1 MPPHPRLVTSCLR
14 LYPLGVANSVEKLIQ
29 DALELSA
36 DDRAEL
42 ADRLVESLDPLT
54 DEEIRRAWA
63 TEALKR
69 RDEVRA
75 GLVQTVPEDVVA
87 KGVRDLLQK

>member
-1 MPPHPRLVTSCLR
+1 M
-14 LYPLGVANSVEKLIQ
+14 ANSVEKLIR

-54 DEEIRRAWA
+54 DEEVRRAWA

-75 GLVQTVPEDVVA
+75 GLVQAVPEDVVA

>member
-1 MPPHPRLVTSCLR
+1 M
-14 LYPLGVANSVEKLIQ
+14 ANAVEKLIQ
-29 DALELSA
+29 DALSLSA

-54 DEEIRRAWA
+54 DEEIRQAWA
-63 TEALKR
+63 AEALKR

-75 GLVQTVPEDVVA
+75 GLVQTIPEAIVA
-87 KGVRDLLQK
+87 ERVRGLIRK

>member
-1 MPPHPRLVTSCLR
+1 MYSLLVS
-14 LYPLGVANSVEKLIQ
+14 NSVEKLVH

-36 DDRAEL
+36 DERAEL

-63 TEALKR
+63 AEALKR

-75 GLVQTVPEDVVA
+75 GLVQTVPEDAVA
-87 KGVRDLLQK
+87 KRVRDLVRR